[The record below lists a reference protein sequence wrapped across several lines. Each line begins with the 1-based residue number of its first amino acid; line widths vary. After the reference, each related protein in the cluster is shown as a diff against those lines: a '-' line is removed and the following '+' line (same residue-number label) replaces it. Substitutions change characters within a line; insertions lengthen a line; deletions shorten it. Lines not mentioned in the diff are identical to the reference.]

1 MMGLFKRQERAPRGR
16 EAAVSGVVDD
26 DVPAGKA
33 GKSGADAPWVRAG
46 YQHNDTFLRLAAQ
59 VANWRMF
66 AFCSLGVALI
76 SVGGVIYIGSQ
87 SKYIPMLV
95 EVDKL
100 GQTLAVKAVTGDLA
114 VSDSSRLVYREMFD
128 LIENLRSVTTDRH
141 ANNSR
146 MTKGFS
152 RLTGAARN
160 YVRSELLKAPP
171 NEVGATK
178 SVHVK
183 VKTALKLAGKS
194 WQVDWEE
201 HTYGLNGDVLGVE
214 SWRATLQYQLAPS
227 GEEADIRINP
237 IGFVVPEINWQ
248 KVI

>member
-1 MMGLFKRQERAPRGR
+1 MGFFKKKSKVKNDSSVIGSPAERPATQD
-16 EAAVSGVVDD
+16 AV
-26 DVPAGKA
+26 AQ
-33 GKSGADAPWVRAG
+33 DAPWVRAG
-46 YQHNDTFLRLAAQ
+46 FQHNDTFLRLAAQ

-66 AFCSLGVALI
+66 AFCSLSVAVIAL
-76 SVGGVIYIGSQ
+76 GGVVYIGSQ

-100 GQTLAVKAVTGDLA
+100 GQTLAVKAVTGELA

-141 ANNSR
+141 ANNARLS
-146 MTKGFS
+146 KGFS
-152 RLTGAARN
+152 RLSNAARN
-160 YVRSELLKAPP
+160 YVRTELLKAPP

-178 SVHVK
+178 SIQVK

-201 HTYGLNGDVLGVE
+201 YTYALNGELLGVE
-214 SWRATLQYQLAPS
+214 NWRATLQYELVPS
-227 GEEADIRINP
+227 GEEEQIRINP
-237 IGFVVPEINWQ
+237 IGFTVPEMNWQ